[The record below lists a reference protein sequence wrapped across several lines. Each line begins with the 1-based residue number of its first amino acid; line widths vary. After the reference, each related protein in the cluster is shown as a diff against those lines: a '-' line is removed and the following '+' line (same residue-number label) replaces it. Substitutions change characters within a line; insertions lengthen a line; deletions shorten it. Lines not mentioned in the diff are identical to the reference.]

1 MAAWG
6 YADVFKNKLCCTCGV
21 YFSFYLAACMETF
34 WDKTFQEIKTR
45 WGFEPAE
52 SALYAAKLFARHR
65 VKNVLIPGIGYGRN
79 VSAFTQKGMQVTGI
93 ELSGN
98 AIKLAKAAGL
108 TCRIY
113 HGDVAQMPFDKR
125 KYEGIFCY
133 SLIHL
138 LNKTERKNLIARCY
152 EQLKS
157 GGYMVF
163 VMISKEADYYAS
175 GKRLST
181 DRYLLPNGL
190 SVYFYDVDAA
200 INEFKHYGLQDVR
213 EYTEPVKFMKNQP
226 GIPCVLVVCK
236 KGSD

>member
-1 MAAWG
+1 
-6 YADVFKNKLCCTCGV
+6 
-21 YFSFYLAACMETF
+21 MEAF
-34 WDKTFQEIKTR
+34 WDNTFKSIETR

-52 SALYAAKLFARHR
+52 TALDAAKLFARHWA
-65 VKNVLIPGIGYGRN
+65 KNVLIPGIGYGRN
-79 VSAFTQKGMQVTGI
+79 VTAFTKRGMRVTGI
-93 ELSGN
+93 EISSQ
-98 AIKLAKAAGL
+98 AIKLAKAAGVS
-108 TCRIY
+108 CKIY
-113 HGDVAQMPFDKR
+113 HGDVADMPFDKR

-138 LNKTERKNLIARCY
+138 LNKNERKNLIARCY
-152 EQLKS
+152 EQLKP

-163 VMISKEADYYAS
+163 VMISKEADYYAT
-175 GKRLST
+175 GKQLSS

-190 SVYFYDVDAA
+190 SVFFYDVDAA

-226 GIPCVLVVCK
+226 GIPCVVVVCK